1 MTMSVLRKITGQIR
15 PYMDENGYTF
25 SQNYFYKIHNDIAY
39 GLELEMPSE
48 LVYATFFVIPLYIP
62 CKNRYFTYGNRV
74 SKPMPLSKNA
84 SENELEAW
92 CGLLRKYLEKDIF
105 PFFEKIDSP
114 GKLAKQIEK
123 KKYAALLACNPVQIA
138 RLQLFS
144 YLYAEDF
151 DSLHSLIRKYPQLV
165 QESAFLTER
174 VRNIYLEEKD
184 TVDQLTQQDV
194 ETVRTFCAKTIEET
208 IRNCFG

>member
-1 MTMSVLRKITGQIR
+1 MLRKIIGQIR
-15 PYMDENGYTF
+15 PYMDEKGYTF
-25 SQNYFYKIHNDIAY
+25 SKTYFYKIHNDIAY

-74 SKPMPLSKNA
+74 KLMPLSKNA
-84 SENELEAW
+84 SDEEREAW
-92 CGLLRKYLEKDIF
+92 CAGLRRHLEKDIF
-105 PFFEKIDSP
+105 PFFVAIDSP
-114 GKLAKQIEK
+114 SKLAKQIEK
-123 KKYAALLACNPVQIA
+123 KKYAAFLACNPVQIA

-151 DSLHSLIRKYPQLV
+151 ENLHSLIRKFPQLV
-165 QESAFLTER
+165 QESTFLTER
-174 VRNIYLEEKD
+174 VRNMYLEEKD
-184 TVDQLTQQDV
+184 TVAQLAQDV
-194 ETVRTFCAKTIEET
+194 EAVRTFCAKIIDDT